1 MKKSQNPKSDAY
13 SKYYSSNIFNLNSN
27 NNEIEPS
34 KYNMHRKHIHL
45 PINTKENLFNIGKQK
60 RIKRDILKNKN
71 ILSKSVEKKRRN
83 PRESDIFFLKKSNSC
98 ERRKG
103 VKFIPDILNK
113 KTALYEL
120 RNIDDYNNYIKDY
133 EFIHRNNK
141 STYNP
146 EIYINKETPYERYF
160 KAYYKDNI
168 SNNNKDE
175 LLEKYI
181 HDRKYLKNEISKLND
196 SVGEINE
203 ASIRKKRYIPKRRNK
218 SEDKRFFADSKFFP
232 RHNCTINKQIQMESN
247 IFNNNINEEK
257 DYFQEAKEI
266 YNRLE
271 KANKK
276 QLQKNNINTEFVEY
290 SNNTLANTRRI
301 KDLYDKNKFR
311 KYNLITGKEKIER
324 IPVIIKNIEK
334 SENKK
339 IQDMIESIPNLSTH
353 NKIRIKMKSS
363 ILDFNEEKDISQK
376 CQELKDFY
384 NANADNSIRKRK
396 KKDITLK
403 INEKNTDIILNDD
416 NLKKKPSE
424 KYVMTYTSNTKF
436 DKFDSSEIK
445 NIFEKKGVQVYDI
458 HDKNNNFNGRN
469 LNCISF
475 KLKGENENKIQ
486 SIENYLKKENYK
498 VKIKKDN
505 NIKKANKE
513 QINKN
518 KEEKKFKIMPKEYI
532 ERKGFTKN
540 LGKY

>member
-27 NNEIEPS
+27 NNEIEPG
-34 KYNMHRKHIHL
+34 KYIRQRKQIHL

-276 QLQKNNINTEFVEY
+276 QLHKNNINTEFVEY

-324 IPVIIKNIEK
+324 IPVINKNIEK

-384 NANADNSIRKRK
+384 NTNADNSIRKRK

-403 INEKNTDIILNDD
+403 INEKNNDIILNDD
-416 NLKKKPSE
+416 NLKKRPSE

-458 HDKNNNFNGRN
+458 RDKNNNFNGRN

>member
-13 SKYYSSNIFNLNSN
+13 IKYYSSNIFNLNSN

-247 IFNNNINEEK
+247 IFNNNINKEK

-324 IPVIIKNIEK
+324 IPVINKNIEK

-384 NANADNSIRKRK
+384 NTNADNSIRKRK

-403 INEKNTDIILNDD
+403 INEKNNDIILNDD

-458 HDKNNNFNGRN
+458 RDKNNNFNGRN

>member
-13 SKYYSSNIFNLNSN
+13 IKYYSSNIFNLNSN

-34 KYNMHRKHIHL
+34 KYNRQRKHIHL

-218 SEDKRFFADSKFFP
+218 RFFADSKFFP

-266 YNRLE
+266 YYRLE
-271 KANKK
+271 KVNKK
-276 QLQKNNINTEFVEY
+276 HLQKNNINTEFVEY

-324 IPVIIKNIEK
+324 IPVINKNIEK

-384 NANADNSIRKRK
+384 NTNADNSIRKRK

-403 INEKNTDIILNDD
+403 INEKNNDIILNDD

-458 HDKNNNFNGRN
+458 RDKNNNFNGRN

>member
-13 SKYYSSNIFNLNSN
+13 IKYYSSNIFNLNSN

-34 KYNMHRKHIHL
+34 KYNRQRKHIHL

-247 IFNNNINEEK
+247 IFNNNINKEK

-324 IPVIIKNIEK
+324 IPVINKNIEK

-403 INEKNTDIILNDD
+403 INEKNNDIILNDD
-416 NLKKKPSE
+416 NLNKKPSE

>member
-13 SKYYSSNIFNLNSN
+13 IKYYSSNIFNLNSN

-34 KYNMHRKHIHL
+34 KYNRQRKHIHL

-247 IFNNNINEEK
+247 IFNNNINKEK

-324 IPVIIKNIEK
+324 IPVINKNIEK

-403 INEKNTDIILNDD
+403 INEKNNDIILNDD

-458 HDKNNNFNGRN
+458 RDKNNNFNGRN

>member
-34 KYNMHRKHIHL
+34 KYNRQRKHIHL

-324 IPVIIKNIEK
+324 IPVINKNIEK

-384 NANADNSIRKRK
+384 NTNADNSIRKRK

-403 INEKNTDIILNDD
+403 INEKNNDIILNDD

-458 HDKNNNFNGRN
+458 RDKNNNFNGRN

>member
-13 SKYYSSNIFNLNSN
+13 IKYYSSNIFNLNSN
-27 NNEIEPS
+27 NNEIEPG
-34 KYNMHRKHIHL
+34 KYIRQRKQIHL

-257 DYFQEAKEI
+257 NYFQEAKEI

-324 IPVIIKNIEK
+324 IPVINKNIEK

-353 NKIRIKMKSS
+353 NKIRIKMKAS

-384 NANADNSIRKRK
+384 NTNADNSIRKRK

-403 INEKNTDIILNDD
+403 INEKNNDIILNDD

-458 HDKNNNFNGRN
+458 RDKNNNFNGRN

>member
-34 KYNMHRKHIHL
+34 KYNRQRKQIHL

-133 EFIHRNNK
+133 EFIHRDNK

-247 IFNNNINEEK
+247 IFNNNINKEK

-324 IPVIIKNIEK
+324 IPVINKNIEK

-353 NKIRIKMKSS
+353 NKIRIKMKAS

-384 NANADNSIRKRK
+384 NTNADNSIRKRK

-403 INEKNTDIILNDD
+403 INEKNNDIILNDD

-458 HDKNNNFNGRN
+458 RDKNNNFNGRN

>member
-13 SKYYSSNIFNLNSN
+13 IKYYSSNIFNLNSK

-34 KYNMHRKHIHL
+34 KYNRQRKHIHL

-247 IFNNNINEEK
+247 IFNNNINKEK

-324 IPVIIKNIEK
+324 IPVINKNIEK

-384 NANADNSIRKRK
+384 NSNADNSIRKRK

-403 INEKNTDIILNDD
+403 INEKNNDIILNDD
-416 NLKKKPSE
+416 NLKKKSSE

-458 HDKNNNFNGRN
+458 RDKNNNFNGRN

>member
-13 SKYYSSNIFNLNSN
+13 IKYYSSNIFNLNSN
-27 NNEIEPS
+27 NNEIEPG
-34 KYNMHRKHIHL
+34 KYIRQRKQIHL

-60 RIKRDILKNKN
+60 KIKRDILKNKN

-257 DYFQEAKEI
+257 NYFQEAKEI

-324 IPVIIKNIEK
+324 IPVINKNIEK

-353 NKIRIKMKSS
+353 NKIRIKMKAS

-384 NANADNSIRKRK
+384 NTNADNSIRKRK

-403 INEKNTDIILNDD
+403 INEKNNDIILNDD

-458 HDKNNNFNGRN
+458 RDKNNNFNGRN

>member
-34 KYNMHRKHIHL
+34 KYNRQRKQIHL

-218 SEDKRFFADSKFFP
+218 SKDKRFFADSKFFP

-324 IPVIIKNIEK
+324 IPVINKNIEK

-403 INEKNTDIILNDD
+403 INEKNNDIILNDD

-458 HDKNNNFNGRN
+458 RDKNNNFNGRN

-505 NIKKANKE
+505 NIKKPNKE

>member
-13 SKYYSSNIFNLNSN
+13 IKYYSSNIFNLNSN

-34 KYNMHRKHIHL
+34 KYNRQRKHIHL

-247 IFNNNINEEK
+247 IFNNNINKEK

-324 IPVIIKNIEK
+324 IPVINKNIEK

-403 INEKNTDIILNDD
+403 INEKNNDIILNDD
-416 NLKKKPSE
+416 NLKKKSSE

-458 HDKNNNFNGRN
+458 RDKNNNFNGRN

>member
-13 SKYYSSNIFNLNSN
+13 IKYYSSNIFNLNSN

-34 KYNMHRKHIHL
+34 KYNRQRKHIHL

-247 IFNNNINEEK
+247 IFNNNINKEK

-324 IPVIIKNIEK
+324 IPVINKNIEK

-384 NANADNSIRKRK
+384 NTNADNSIRKRK

-403 INEKNTDIILNDD
+403 INEKNNDIILNDD
-416 NLKKKPSE
+416 NLNKKPSE

-458 HDKNNNFNGRN
+458 RDKNNNFNGRN

-518 KEEKKFKIMPKEYI
+518 KEEKKFKIMPKEYM

>member
-27 NNEIEPS
+27 NNEIEPG
-34 KYNMHRKHIHL
+34 KYIRQRKQIHL

-247 IFNNNINEEK
+247 IFNNNINKEK

-324 IPVIIKNIEK
+324 IPVINKNIEK

-403 INEKNTDIILNDD
+403 INEKNNDIILNDD

-458 HDKNNNFNGRN
+458 RDKNNNFNGRN

>member
-34 KYNMHRKHIHL
+34 KYKRQRKHIHL

-247 IFNNNINEEK
+247 IFNNNINKEK

-324 IPVIIKNIEK
+324 IPVINKNIEK

-353 NKIRIKMKSS
+353 NKIRIKMKAS

-384 NANADNSIRKRK
+384 NTNADNSIRKRK

-403 INEKNTDIILNDD
+403 INEKNNDIILNDD

-458 HDKNNNFNGRN
+458 RDKNNNFNGRN

-532 ERKGFTKN
+532 ETKGFTKN

>member
-13 SKYYSSNIFNLNSN
+13 IKYYSSNIFNLNSN

-34 KYNMHRKHIHL
+34 KYNRQRKHIHL

-247 IFNNNINEEK
+247 IFNNNINKEK

-311 KYNLITGKEKIER
+311 KYNLITGKEKSER
-324 IPVIIKNIEK
+324 IPVINKNIEK

-353 NKIRIKMKSS
+353 NKIRIKMKAS

-384 NANADNSIRKRK
+384 NANGDNSIRKRK

-403 INEKNTDIILNDD
+403 INEKNNDIILNDD

-458 HDKNNNFNGRN
+458 RDKNNNFNGRN

-486 SIENYLKKENYK
+486 SIEIYLKKENYK

-505 NIKKANKE
+505 NIKKPNKE

>member
-13 SKYYSSNIFNLNSN
+13 IKYYSSNIFNLNSN

-34 KYNMHRKHIHL
+34 KYNRQRKHIHL

-247 IFNNNINEEK
+247 IFNNNINKEK

-324 IPVIIKNIEK
+324 IPVINKNIEK

-384 NANADNSIRKRK
+384 NTNADNSIRKRK

-403 INEKNTDIILNDD
+403 INEKNNDIILNDD
-416 NLKKKPSE
+416 NLNKKPSE

-458 HDKNNNFNGRN
+458 RDKNNNFNGRN

>member
-13 SKYYSSNIFNLNSN
+13 IKYYSSNIFNLNSN

-34 KYNMHRKHIHL
+34 KYNRQRKHIHL

-247 IFNNNINEEK
+247 IFNNNINKEK

-324 IPVIIKNIEK
+324 IPVINKNIEK

-384 NANADNSIRKRK
+384 NTNADNSIRKRK

-403 INEKNTDIILNDD
+403 INEKNNDIILNDD

-458 HDKNNNFNGRN
+458 RDKNNNFNGRN

>member
-13 SKYYSSNIFNLNSN
+13 IKYYSSNIFNLNSN

-34 KYNMHRKHIHL
+34 KYNRQRKHIHL

-247 IFNNNINEEK
+247 IFNNNINKEK

-324 IPVIIKNIEK
+324 IPVINKNIEK

-384 NANADNSIRKRK
+384 NTNADNSIRKRK

-403 INEKNTDIILNDD
+403 INEKNNDIILNDD
-416 NLKKKPSE
+416 NLNKKPSE

-436 DKFDSSEIK
+436 YKFDSSEIK

-458 HDKNNNFNGRN
+458 RDKNNNFNGRN

-505 NIKKANKE
+505 NIKKPNKE

-532 ERKGFTKN
+532 ERK
-540 LGKY
+540 

>member
-13 SKYYSSNIFNLNSN
+13 IKYYSSNIFNLNSN

-34 KYNMHRKHIHL
+34 KYNRKRKHIHL

-71 ILSKSVEKKRRN
+71 ILSKSVEKKHRN

-247 IFNNNINEEK
+247 IFNNNINKEK

-324 IPVIIKNIEK
+324 IPVINKNIEK

-403 INEKNTDIILNDD
+403 INEKNNDIILNDD
-416 NLKKKPSE
+416 NLNKKPSE

>member
-13 SKYYSSNIFNLNSN
+13 IKYYSSNIFNLNSN

-34 KYNMHRKHIHL
+34 KYNRQRKHIHL

-232 RHNCTINKQIQMESN
+232 RHNCSINKQIQMESN
-247 IFNNNINEEK
+247 IFNNNINKEK

-324 IPVIIKNIEK
+324 IPVINKNIEK

-403 INEKNTDIILNDD
+403 INEKNNDIILNDD

-458 HDKNNNFNGRN
+458 RDKNNNFNGRN

>member
-13 SKYYSSNIFNLNSN
+13 IKYYSSNIFNLNSN

-34 KYNMHRKHIHL
+34 KYNRQRKHIHL

-71 ILSKSVEKKRRN
+71 ILSKSVEKKHRN

-247 IFNNNINEEK
+247 IFNNNINKEK

-324 IPVIIKNIEK
+324 IPVINKNIEK

-384 NANADNSIRKRK
+384 NTNADNSIRKRK

-403 INEKNTDIILNDD
+403 INEKNNDIILNDD
-416 NLKKKPSE
+416 NLNKKPSE

-458 HDKNNNFNGRN
+458 RDKNNNFNGRN

>member
-13 SKYYSSNIFNLNSN
+13 IKYYSSNIFNLNSN

-34 KYNMHRKHIHL
+34 KYNRQRKHIHL

-247 IFNNNINEEK
+247 IFNNNINKEK

-324 IPVIIKNIEK
+324 IPVINKNIEK

-403 INEKNTDIILNDD
+403 INEKNNDIILNDD
-416 NLKKKPSE
+416 NLKKKSSE

>member
-34 KYNMHRKHIHL
+34 KYNRQRKHIHL

-218 SEDKRFFADSKFFP
+218 SKDKRFFADSKFFP

-247 IFNNNINEEK
+247 IFNNNINKEK

-324 IPVIIKNIEK
+324 IPVINKNIEK

-384 NANADNSIRKRK
+384 NTNADNSIRKRK

-403 INEKNTDIILNDD
+403 INEKNNDIILNDD

-458 HDKNNNFNGRN
+458 RDKNNNFNGRN

-505 NIKKANKE
+505 NIKKPNKE

>member
-34 KYNMHRKHIHL
+34 KYNRQRKHIHL

-218 SEDKRFFADSKFFP
+218 SKDKRFFADSKFFP

-247 IFNNNINEEK
+247 IFNNNINKEK

-324 IPVIIKNIEK
+324 IPVINKNIEK

-353 NKIRIKMKSS
+353 NKIRIKMKAS

-384 NANADNSIRKRK
+384 NTNADNSIRKRK

-403 INEKNTDIILNDD
+403 INEKNNDIILNDD

-458 HDKNNNFNGRN
+458 RDKNNNFNGRN

-505 NIKKANKE
+505 NIKKPNKE

>member
-13 SKYYSSNIFNLNSN
+13 IKYYSSNIFNLNSN

-34 KYNMHRKHIHL
+34 KYNTHRKHIHL

-266 YNRLE
+266 YYRLE
-271 KANKK
+271 KVNKK
-276 QLQKNNINTEFVEY
+276 HLQKNNINTEFVEY

-324 IPVIIKNIEK
+324 IPVINKNIEK

-353 NKIRIKMKSS
+353 NKIRIKMKAS

-384 NANADNSIRKRK
+384 NTNADNSIRKRK

-403 INEKNTDIILNDD
+403 INEKNNDIILNDD
-416 NLKKKPSE
+416 NLNKKPSE

-458 HDKNNNFNGRN
+458 RDKNNNFNGRN

>member
-34 KYNMHRKHIHL
+34 KYKRQRKHIHL

-247 IFNNNINEEK
+247 IFNNNINKEK

-324 IPVIIKNIEK
+324 IPVINKNIEK

-353 NKIRIKMKSS
+353 NKIRIKMKAS

-384 NANADNSIRKRK
+384 NTNADNSIRKRK

-403 INEKNTDIILNDD
+403 INEKNNDIILNDD

-458 HDKNNNFNGRN
+458 RDKNNNFNGRN

>member
-13 SKYYSSNIFNLNSN
+13 IKYYSSNIFNLNSN

-34 KYNMHRKHIHL
+34 KYNTHRKHIHL

-71 ILSKSVEKKRRN
+71 ILSKSVEKKHRN

-141 STYNP
+141 RTYNP

-324 IPVIIKNIEK
+324 IPVINKNIEK

-353 NKIRIKMKSS
+353 NKIRIKMKAS

-384 NANADNSIRKRK
+384 NTNADNSIRKRK

-403 INEKNTDIILNDD
+403 INEKNNDIILNDD
-416 NLKKKPSE
+416 NLNKKPSE

-458 HDKNNNFNGRN
+458 RDKNNNFNGRN

-505 NIKKANKE
+505 NIKKPNKE

>member
-13 SKYYSSNIFNLNSN
+13 IKYYSSNIFNLNSN

-34 KYNMHRKHIHL
+34 KYNRQRKHIHL

-247 IFNNNINEEK
+247 IFNNNINKEK

-324 IPVIIKNIEK
+324 IPVINKNIEK

-384 NANADNSIRKRK
+384 NTNADNSIRKRK

-403 INEKNTDIILNDD
+403 INEKNNDIILNDD
-416 NLKKKPSE
+416 NLKKKSSE

-498 VKIKKDN
+498 EKKKKDN

>member
-13 SKYYSSNIFNLNSN
+13 IKYYSSNIFNLNSN

-34 KYNMHRKHIHL
+34 KYNRQRKHIHF

-232 RHNCTINKQIQMESN
+232 RHNCSINKQIQMESN
-247 IFNNNINEEK
+247 IFNNNINKEK

-324 IPVIIKNIEK
+324 IPVINKNIEK

-384 NANADNSIRKRK
+384 NTNADNSIRKRK

-403 INEKNTDIILNDD
+403 INEKNNDIILNDD

-436 DKFDSSEIK
+436 EKFDSSEIK

-458 HDKNNNFNGRN
+458 RDKNNNFNGRN

>member
-13 SKYYSSNIFNLNSN
+13 IKYYSSNIFNLNSN

-34 KYNMHRKHIHL
+34 KYNTHRKHIQL

-232 RHNCTINKQIQMESN
+232 RHNCSINKQIQMESN
-247 IFNNNINEEK
+247 IFNNNINKEK

-324 IPVIIKNIEK
+324 IPVINKNIEK

-403 INEKNTDIILNDD
+403 INEKNNDIILNDD

-458 HDKNNNFNGRN
+458 RDKNNNFNGRN